1 MEPRKHKRKPQVGD
15 RYTSSIPW
23 VVSTWHTTTVDLF
36 LDRSWQT
43 ATLEFL
49 EDPTRVPATVY
60 YLTHGFTWNTRL
72 PELAAPGAPLQTS
85 GEVAVSMTIVYPTTT
100 QALFIYGILD
110 ISATSTLSSLAA
122 ASSSASRALVTTS
135 QTSAQQQS
143 SPTTGQQAAT
153 TTAANGNGN
162 GKDNNSSL
170 SSGAIA
176 GIAIGGV
183 LVLALIIGGWF
194 FWRRHKCTRAAGSSS
209 RDDRPARRDG
219 EISEI
224 DTKHP
229 PQEMPGNHQT
239 QAQELDPT
247 HSAMVAMIG
256 THKLKADS
264 EPSELPNGRGYH
276 YEPAH
281 ALNPNTRPGGLPNG
295 ETGRTLPVRHQDL
308 EPAAETTETTSNA
321 TSQNVEAQRRR
332 EMEWLE
338 MEEER
343 IRKRREM
350 LAMQGGGKT

>member
-1 MEPRKHKRKPQVGD
+1 MKPRKHKRKPQVGD

-36 LDRSWQT
+36 LDRSSQT
-43 ATLEFL
+43 ATLEFP
-49 EDPTRVPATVY
+49 ENPIRVLAMVY

-72 PELAAPGAPLQTS
+72 PDLAAPGAPLQTS
-85 GEVAVSMTIVYPTTT
+85 REVAVSMTIVYPTTI

-122 ASSSASRALVTTS
+122 ASSSASGARVTTS
-135 QTSAQQQS
+135 QTSARQQS

-162 GKDNNSSL
+162 GNDNNSSL
-170 SSGAIA
+170 SNGAIA

-194 FWRRHKCTRAAGSSS
+194 FWRRHKRTRAAGSSS
-209 RDDRPARRDG
+209 RNDRPTGRDG
-219 EISEI
+219 EMPEI
-224 DTKHP
+224 DTKYP
-229 PQEMPGNHQT
+229 PQEMPGSHQA

-256 THKLKADS
+256 
-264 EPSELPNGRGYH
+264 
-276 YEPAH
+276 AH
-281 ALNPNTRPGGLPNG
+281 ELNPNTRPGGLPNG
-295 ETGRTLPVRHQDL
+295 ETGRTLPVRHQDM
-308 EPAAETTETTSNA
+308 EPAAATTQMTGDA
-321 TSQNVEAQRRR
+321 TSQNVEAQRRGG
-332 EMEWLE
+332 MEWLE

-343 IRKRREM
+343 IRKRRET